1 MMLDTLASAGASS
14 GAPPPCG
21 ASPGV
26 YVTLNVA
33 GQLCG
38 VPVGAV
44 RDVLRQQPISPVPL
58 APPDV
63 AGNLNLRGR
72 IVTAIDLRRRLD
84 LPPAAPGAQPMAVVT
99 ESNGELYALLVDQ
112 VCEVLSPDPKRFEPN
127 PQTLP
132 ASWIK
137 YSAGLFRL
145 ENTLMIVLNLPRLLE
160 FSVVVA

>member
-1 MMLDTLASAGASS
+1 MSATTTISEPGI
-14 GAPPPCG
+14 GAPPPG
-21 ASPGV
+21 DAATV
-26 YVTLNVA
+26 YVTLTVA

-38 VPVGAV
+38 VPVSAV

-58 APPDV
+58 APPDI

-72 IVTAIDLRRRLD
+72 IVTAIDLRRRLQ
-84 LPPAAPGAQPMAVVT
+84 LPAAPAGSQPMAVVT

-112 VCEVLSPDPKRFEPN
+112 VSEVLSPDRRRFEPN

-132 ASWIK
+132 AAWTK

-145 ENTLMIVLNLPRLLE
+145 ENALMIVLDLSRLLALPAAA
-160 FSVVVA
+160 S

>member
-1 MMLDTLASAGASS
+1 MMTGASVALPGELRPS
-14 GAPPPCG
+14 AAVAPT
-21 ASPGV
+21 V

-38 VPVGAV
+38 VPVSAV

-72 IVTAIDLRRRLD
+72 IVTAIDLRRRLQ
-84 LPPAAPGAQPMAVVT
+84 LPPAPPGSQPMAVVT
-99 ESNGELYALLVDQ
+99 ENNGELYALLVDQ
-112 VCEVLSPDPKRFEPN
+112 VCEVLSPDSNRFEPN

-132 ASWIK
+132 AAWTN
-137 YSAGLFRL
+137 YSTGLFRL
-145 ENTLMIVLNLPRLLE
+145 ENALMIVLDLSRLLAL
-160 FSVVVA
+160 SAAAS

>member
-1 MMLDTLASAGASS
+1 MMLTTAPMAA
-14 GAPPPCG
+14 APPPPN
-21 ASPGV
+21 AALPTV
-26 YVTLNVA
+26 YVTLSLA

-38 VPVGAV
+38 VPVSAV
-44 RDVLRQQPISPVPL
+44 RDVLRHQPIAPVPL

-72 IVTAIDLRRRLD
+72 IVTAIDLRRRLE
-84 LPPAAPGAQPMAVVT
+84 LPAAPSGTKPMAVVT

-112 VCEVLSPDPKRFEPN
+112 VCEVVSPDIHRFEPN

-132 ASWIK
+132 DAWTK

-145 ENTLMIVLNLPRLLE
+145 ENSLMVVLDLTRLLALNVE
-160 FSVVVA
+160 AS

>member
-1 MMLDTLASAGASS
+1 MMLAASLAGVRS
-14 GAPPPCG
+14 APPVG
-21 ASPGV
+21 AAPDV
-26 YVTLNVA
+26 YVTLNLA

-38 VPVGAV
+38 VPVSAV

-72 IVTAIDLRRRLD
+72 IVTAIDLRRRLQ
-84 LPPAAPGAQPMAVVT
+84 LPPSPAGTQPMAVVT
-99 ESNGELYALLVDQ
+99 ENDGELYALLVDQ
-112 VCEVLSPDPKRFEPN
+112 VCEVISPERTRFEPN

-132 ASWIK
+132 PAWTR

-145 ENTLMIVLNLPRLLE
+145 ENALMIVLDLNRLLA
-160 FSVVVA
+160 FSDEAS

>member
-1 MMLDTLASAGASS
+1 MMLETLAFPSASVPLGDL
-14 GAPPPCG
+14 PR
-21 ASPGV
+21 V
-26 YVTLNVA
+26 YVTLTVA

-38 VPVGAV
+38 VPVSAV

-72 IVTAIDLRRRLD
+72 IVTAIDLRRRLE
-84 LPPAAPGAQPMAVVT
+84 LPQAAPGAQPMALVT
-99 ESNGELYALLVDQ
+99 ESKGELYALLVDQ
-112 VCEVLSPDPKRFEPN
+112 VCEVLSPDPKHFEPN

-132 ASWIK
+132 ANWTK

-145 ENTLMIVLNLPRLLE
+145 ENKLMIVLDLSRLLAL
-160 FSVVVA
+160 SAMAS